1 MVFDFLRTL
10 ARAVENGVREKFSKN
25 VNISWSTSNGSGSG
39 EEQLTETNE
48 TGFFLIPKCLDVLP
62 NINVCILILIL
73 GIPLTF

>member
-10 ARAVENGVREKFSKN
+10 ARAVENGVGEKFSKN

-48 TGFFLIPKCLDVLP
+48 TGFF
-62 NINVCILILIL
+62 
-73 GIPLTF
+73 